1 MTLTFLAGRCSERFA
16 DNGAACL
23 YATYLTGAN
32 FWVLPH
38 DFVVRVKEQQQTLLS
53 STEVSGTEIIND
65 EPIAPQTLT
74 YRCICK

>member
-1 MTLTFLAGRCSERFA
+1 MSNHGKSIDNDILACVRDWMANLLDNQPRCSERFA

-38 DFVVRVKEQQQTLLS
+38 DFVVRVKEQQQILLS
-53 STEVSGTEIIND
+53 STEVS
-65 EPIAPQTLT
+65 
-74 YRCICK
+74 